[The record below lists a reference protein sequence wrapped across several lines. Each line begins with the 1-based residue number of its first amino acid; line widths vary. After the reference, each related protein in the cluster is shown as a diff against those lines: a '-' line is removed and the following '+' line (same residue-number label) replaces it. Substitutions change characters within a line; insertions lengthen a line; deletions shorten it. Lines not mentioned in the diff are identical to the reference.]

1 MDHFAKES
9 VPPADFLYRDSF
21 EILMTD
27 RRSHRVRFATLVAFA
42 LTLSAASTPEASRL
56 SIFPEPEAMEHQVSF
71 WTRIY
76 VEIGTDSGFVHDDRM
91 LTAVY
96 ETLKVSVS
104 RRIREDQVTARKGH
118 WRRVLE
124 ALAVGSAATDADAQ
138 RANQVLRD
146 ALGRAPN
153 RADFLAA
160 SQRLRFQLGQRNRFR
175 EGLVRA
181 GTYEFRFREIL
192 ALYGLPRDL
201 AYLPHVE
208 SSFNNRA
215 YSKHGAAGMWQFI
228 RSTGRRFLRIDNLV
242 DERMEPIKATHA
254 AAKLLRTNYRSLENW
269 PLAITAYNHGA
280 AGMRRARKAMGSSDI
295 ATITERYDGRR
306 FGFASRNF
314 YAQFLAARRVARDYQ
329 RYFGSIQQQS
339 PAPVRVVPLPFYAD
353 SKDLERHLGIS
364 GDVLSR
370 LNPSLRPSVLRSEKY
385 IPRGFE
391 LRLPAAAATTEEA
404 TPLATFP
411 AQYRHDQQRPSTVHM
426 VRRGE
431 TLSHIA
437 KRYNISVSRL
447 ESLNTIRDGH
457 RIYVGQRLELTL

>member
-1 MDHFAKES
+1 
-9 VPPADFLYRDSF
+9 
-21 EILMTD
+21 
-27 RRSHRVRFATLVAFA
+27 VRFATLAAFA
-42 LTLSAASTPEASRL
+42 LTLSAASTPEASRP
-56 SIFPEPEAMEHQVSF
+56 SIFPEPEAMEHQVGF

-96 ETLKVSVS
+96 ETMHIYAS
-104 RRIREDQVTARKGH
+104 RRIRT
-118 WRRVLE
+118 
-124 ALAVGSAATDADAQ
+124 LADGSAVADADAR
-138 RANQVLRD
+138 RASQVLRD

-153 RADFLAA
+153 KTDFLAA

-181 GTYEFRFREIL
+181 GNYEPLFREIL
-192 ALYGLPRDL
+192 ASYGLPRDL
-201 AYLPHVE
+201 AYLPHME

-215 YSKHGAAGMWQFI
+215 FSKPGAAGMWQFI

-242 DERMEPIKATHA
+242 DERMEPIKAAHA
-254 AAKLLRTNYRSLENW
+254 AAKLLRSNFRSLENW

-314 YAQFLAARRVARDYQ
+314 YAQFLAARRVALDYKRHFGPIQ
-329 RYFGSIQQQS
+329 RPS

-353 SKDLERHLGIS
+353 SKDLQRHLGVS
-364 GDVLSR
+364 GDVLAQ

-385 IPRGFE
+385 IPKGFE
-391 LRLPAAAATTEEA
+391 LRLPTAVATSEGG

-411 AQYRHDQQRPSTVHM
+411 AQYRHDEQRPSTVHT

-437 KRYNISVSRL
+437 KRYNISVPRL
-447 ESLNTIRDGH
+447 VSLNTIRDGH
-457 RIYVGQRLELTL
+457 RIYVGQKLELTL